1 MHSKIEKYFQNSLFY
16 RNYNEINRVVLKFQK
31 IKDEYTESKN
41 KNKLNNVSIL
51 LNKNQLQNKFLEKM
65 NLILFD
71 KFSPT
76 NIEMKY
82 AIYFKIKLIL
92 IK

>member
-31 IKDEYTESKN
+31 IKDEYTEFKN